1 MMLIHE
7 LKLDDFAVMT
17 LMRHRSIASTEVYDK
32 PTAEQVHA
40 MQLSVLGPLESAL
53 SGEGGE

>member
-1 MMLIHE
+1 
-7 LKLDDFAVMT
+7 MT